1 MVELKRKDKIE
12 EKNDRFIQKITVTY
26 PKENVKNMIQ
36 NWEQALKQAEDWLE
50 HYDENL
56 DKLLKD
62 GVERFTSTL
71 NAEAENYEQF
81 EKLPD
86 DEKFKRFM
94 DEFNKHKQEVQEKLD
109 NIEKYKEELKK
120 EIKSEFEKMKQEQ
133 EQRKE
138 MWQQALKLWKNGGKN

>member
-12 EKNDRFIQKITVTY
+12 EKDDRFVQKITITY

-36 NWEQALKQAEDWLE
+36 NWEQALKQTEDWLAD
-50 HYDENL
+50 YDKNL
-56 DKLLKD
+56 DKLIKD
-62 GVERFTSTL
+62 GVEKFTSTL
-71 NAEAENYEQF
+71 NAEAENYKQF
-81 EKLPD
+81 EQLPD
-86 DEKFKRFM
+86 DEKFKKFM

-109 NIEKYKEELKK
+109 NIEKYKEQLKN
-120 EIKSEFEKMKQEQ
+120 EIKSEYEKMKQEQ